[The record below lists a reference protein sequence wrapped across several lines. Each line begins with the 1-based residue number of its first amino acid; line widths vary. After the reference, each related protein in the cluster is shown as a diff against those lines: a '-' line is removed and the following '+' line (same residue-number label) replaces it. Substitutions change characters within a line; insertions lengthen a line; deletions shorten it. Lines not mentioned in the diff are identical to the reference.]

1 MKKQLLICTLLLN
14 SASLCFSQDTL
25 MYENFEAGNAA
36 FTLNT
41 TGVSGTSSGYNHW
54 VVNNAYV
61 GGSGQITCIGLPFTF
76 TVPDT
81 PDQPAQITGSPSSS
95 YLHTL
100 SAAAEGVG
108 VNNCCFLAADGVC
121 NAVEY
126 YFTEMTSDISTV
138 NYNAVSFSFWWICDG
153 GNNSYGEIYYSID
166 GGANWIVSTAL
177 PKYNNNTSWSYQS
190 ITDAAF
196 DGQPSL
202 RFGIRFVNKVALNT
216 SDPGF
221 GLDEISIA
229 GTVNNLGIDNHENGN
244 SAISVSP
251 NPSADGIFALSVKDM
266 SEKNASVKITDVTG
280 RLISNQKMELLQSSD
295 KFLVD
300 ISGNKAGIYYLSVQT
315 PHGIINKKLLL
326 TE

>member
-41 TGVSGTSSGYNHW
+41 AGVSGTSSGYNHW

-61 GGSGQITCIGLPFTF
+61 VGSGQITCIGLPFTF

-100 SAAAEGVG
+100 STAAEGVG

-251 NPSADGIFALSVKDM
+251 NPSANGIFALSVKDM

-300 ISGNKAGIYYLSVQT
+300 ISGNRAGIYYLSVQA

>member
-280 RLISNQKMELLQSSD
+280 RLISNQKMELLQSNN

>member
-41 TGVSGTSSGYNHW
+41 AGVSGTSSGYNHW

-100 SAAAEGVG
+100 STAAEGVG

-251 NPSADGIFALSVKDM
+251 NPSANGIFALSVKDM

-300 ISGNKAGIYYLSVQT
+300 ISGNRAGIYYLSVQA

>member
-1 MKKQLLICTLLLN
+1 MKKQLLICTLLLH
-14 SASLCFSQDTL
+14 SASRCFSQDTL

-41 TGVSGTSSGYNHW
+41 TDVSSTSAGYNHW
-54 VVNNAYV
+54 VVNNAYL

-138 NYNAVSFSFWWICDG
+138 NYNSVSFSFWWICDG

-202 RFGIRFVNKVALNT
+202 RFGIRFVNKVALST

-229 GTVNNLGIDNHENGN
+229 GIVNNVGIDSYENQTN
-244 SAISVSP
+244 TITVFP
-251 NPSADGIFALSVKDM
+251 NPSADGVFTVSFKDLSA
-266 SEKNASVKITDVTG
+266 KNTLLTVSDVTG
-280 RLISNQKMELLQSSD
+280 RIFSNQKIDLHQNGA
-295 KFLVD
+295 KIPVD
-300 ISGNKAGIYYLSVQT
+300 LKGNDAGVYYLSIET
-315 PHGIINKKLLL
+315 SHGIINKKLLL